1 MVSPYKLFKLMF
13 VYFKFSK
20 LNIHVREYLKPMEV
34 QFISSLFLV
43 FIKLNLVLL
52 HMFVSVNGV
61 SVSADQLACTL
72 HWILIDLIHA

>member
-1 MVSPYKLFKLMF
+1 
-13 VYFKFSK
+13 
-20 LNIHVREYLKPMEV
+20 MEV

-61 SVSADQLACTL
+61 LVSTDQLACTL

>member
-1 MVSPYKLFKLMF
+1 MF

-34 QFISSLFLV
+34 QFIGSLFLV
-43 FIKLNLVLL
+43 FIKLLYYCVLL

-61 SVSADQLACTL
+61 LVSADQLACTL

>member
-1 MVSPYKLFKLMF
+1 
-13 VYFKFSK
+13 
-20 LNIHVREYLKPMEV
+20 MEV

-43 FIKLNLVLL
+43 FINLVLL

-61 SVSADQLACTL
+61 LVSADQLACTL